1 MQKLHV
7 QGTVKATGTAN
18 QTGGIAG
25 VMSDTE
31 GVASITDCTF
41 EGTVSGGLQVGGIV
55 GSVGLNNK
63 VERCG
68 SDATVSGSERVGGIA
83 GACSYGN
90 IYYCRNRG
98 KVGAKNA
105 KHVGGIVGDMQN
117 YAVVC
122 GSYNTGSVTG
132 ADYLGGIAGEV
143 YVASA
148 PLGCYNTG
156 DVGMAMHCGGALGS
170 FGGDQYITVVKGSFY
185 KGPLSEAYKANGA
198 ALRTEAQMK
207 LTGFVTEL
215 NREAAV
221 TCYEKDAALR
231 NDGYPV
237 LTWESEGFLITLDAN
252 GGTCK
257 QEDCYTDREGRIAQL
272 PEPYRWNYRFD
283 GWFTEETGGDA
294 VTAQTIF
301 TENTTLYAH
310 WTIIRPS
317 TGSQSTKN
325 VYFSLSKDGVYV
337 TGNDSEHTL
346 LASVPVE
353 VSWFDLEP
361 YGLGAYTVKRGGQ
374 VVKQPTML
382 HLMIRMLE
390 TYYLEAGQ
398 TLTNNTDALTA
409 SGSFGSLYFQKFWGS
424 GENLT
429 YFLNHSF
436 PVMYPGMG
444 ATADYMTLENGDLV
458 ELGMFTSG
466 EFYTDEKAGYPY
478 FVRQD
483 GTAADRLT
491 LAAREAQTLVLHLAG
506 SDMYTAAP
514 KDQILRNTK
523 VYVTQQPANGDA
535 AQWTLLG
542 TTDKD
547 GALRVSFRQAGTY
560 YVAAA
565 GSSVSAPGV
574 CLVTVTADEVS
585 RVEQVIAALPDAKD
599 VTTGSGEAIRA
610 ARAAYDAL
618 KAAEQ
623 AQVENAARL
632 TAAED
637 ALAALLNPAPA
648 TPSTPAADP
657 FNPDAGKEQIRF
669 DDVSDN
675 TWYASA
681 VRYAV
686 ENGLMNGTGTGKF
699 SPAASTTRGMVMTIL
714 ARMAGADTS
723 GTPWYAAGMNW
734 AKANGVSDGTNPPAS
749 VTREQLVTMLFRY
762 AAAHGMKSVTLEENL
777 SRFTDKASVSAWAV
791 PAMNWAVGQGLI
803 EGSNGL
809 LRPQANAS
817 RAEVAA
823 ILMRFAQKIA
833 K

>member
-1 MQKLHV
+1 M
-7 QGTVKATGTAN
+7 N
-18 QTGGIAG
+18 
-25 VMSDTE
+25 
-31 GVASITDCTF
+31 
-41 EGTVSGGLQVGGIV
+41 
-55 GSVGLNNK
+55 
-63 VERCG
+63 
-68 SDATVSGSERVGGIA
+68 
-83 GACSYGN
+83 
-90 IYYCRNRG
+90 
-98 KVGAKNA
+98 
-105 KHVGGIVGDMQN
+105 
-117 YAVVC
+117 
-122 GSYNTGSVTG
+122 
-132 ADYLGGIAGEV
+132 
-143 YVASA
+143 
-148 PLGCYNTG
+148 
-156 DVGMAMHCGGALGS
+156 
-170 FGGDQYITVVKGSFY
+170 
-185 KGPLSEAYKANGA
+185 
-198 ALRTEAQMK
+198 
-207 LTGFVTEL
+207 
-215 NREAAV
+215 
-221 TCYEKDAALR
+221 
-231 NDGYPV
+231 
-237 LTWESEGFLITLDAN
+237 
-252 GGTCK
+252 
-257 QEDCYTDREGRIAQL
+257 
-272 PEPYRWNYRFD
+272 
-283 GWFTEETGGDA
+283 
-294 VTAQTIF
+294 
-301 TENTTLYAH
+301 
-310 WTIIRPS
+310 
-317 TGSQSTKN
+317 
-325 VYFSLSKDGVYV
+325 
-337 TGNDSEHTL
+337 
-346 LASVPVE
+346 
-353 VSWFDLEP
+353 
-361 YGLGAYTVKRGGQ
+361 
-374 VVKQPTML
+374 
-382 HLMIRMLE
+382 
-390 TYYLEAGQ
+390 
-398 TLTNNTDALTA
+398 
-409 SGSFGSLYFQKFWGS
+409 
-424 GENLT
+424 
-429 YFLNHSF
+429 
-436 PVMYPGMG
+436 
-444 ATADYMTLENGDLV
+444 
-458 ELGMFTSG
+458 
-466 EFYTDEKAGYPY
+466 
-478 FVRQD
+478 
-483 GTAADRLT
+483 
-491 LAAREAQTLVLHLAG
+491 
-506 SDMYTAAP
+506 TAAP

-585 RVEQVIAALPDAKD
+585 RVEQMIAALPDAKD
-599 VTTGSGEAIRA
+599 VTTGSEEVIRA

-618 KAAEQ
+618 DEAER

-637 ALAALLNPAPA
+637 ALAARKVEALIDAIGPVTRDSGAAIDAARKAYDALREDVKQQVTNAKKLTDAEAMLAALLNPAPA

-675 TWYASA
+675 AWYASA

-734 AKANGVSDGTNPPAS
+734 AKANGVSDGTNTTAS

-762 AAAHGMKSVTLEENL
+762 AAAHGMGSVTLEENL

>member
-1 MQKLHV
+1 M
-7 QGTVKATGTAN
+7 
-18 QTGGIAG
+18 
-25 VMSDTE
+25 
-31 GVASITDCTF
+31 
-41 EGTVSGGLQVGGIV
+41 
-55 GSVGLNNK
+55 
-63 VERCG
+63 
-68 SDATVSGSERVGGIA
+68 
-83 GACSYGN
+83 
-90 IYYCRNRG
+90 
-98 KVGAKNA
+98 
-105 KHVGGIVGDMQN
+105 
-117 YAVVC
+117 
-122 GSYNTGSVTG
+122 
-132 ADYLGGIAGEV
+132 
-143 YVASA
+143 
-148 PLGCYNTG
+148 
-156 DVGMAMHCGGALGS
+156 
-170 FGGDQYITVVKGSFY
+170 
-185 KGPLSEAYKANGA
+185 
-198 ALRTEAQMK
+198 
-207 LTGFVTEL
+207 
-215 NREAAV
+215 
-221 TCYEKDAALR
+221 
-231 NDGYPV
+231 
-237 LTWESEGFLITLDAN
+237 
-252 GGTCK
+252 
-257 QEDCYTDREGRIAQL
+257 
-272 PEPYRWNYRFD
+272 
-283 GWFTEETGGDA
+283 
-294 VTAQTIF
+294 
-301 TENTTLYAH
+301 
-310 WTIIRPS
+310 
-317 TGSQSTKN
+317 
-325 VYFSLSKDGVYV
+325 
-337 TGNDSEHTL
+337 
-346 LASVPVE
+346 E

-361 YGLGAYTVKRGGQ
+361 YDLGAYTVKRGGQ
-374 VVKQPTML
+374 VVKQPTVL

-409 SGSFGSLYFQKFWGS
+409 SGSFGSLYFQKFWGG

-429 YFLNHSF
+429 YFLNHAF

-585 RVEQVIAALPDAKD
+585 RVEQVIAALPDAKN
-599 VTTGSGEAIRA
+599 VTTDDEVAIRA

-618 KAAEQ
+618 DEAEQ
-623 AQVENAARL
+623 AQVENVNRL

-648 TPSTPAADP
+648 VPSAPAADP

-675 TWYASA
+675 AWYASA

-734 AKANGVSDGTNPPAS
+734 AKANGVSDGTNTTAS

-762 AAAHGMKSVTLEENL
+762 AAAHGMESVTLEKNL

>member
-1 MQKLHV
+1 
-7 QGTVKATGTAN
+7 
-18 QTGGIAG
+18 
-25 VMSDTE
+25 
-31 GVASITDCTF
+31 
-41 EGTVSGGLQVGGIV
+41 
-55 GSVGLNNK
+55 
-63 VERCG
+63 
-68 SDATVSGSERVGGIA
+68 
-83 GACSYGN
+83 
-90 IYYCRNRG
+90 
-98 KVGAKNA
+98 
-105 KHVGGIVGDMQN
+105 
-117 YAVVC
+117 
-122 GSYNTGSVTG
+122 
-132 ADYLGGIAGEV
+132 
-143 YVASA
+143 
-148 PLGCYNTG
+148 
-156 DVGMAMHCGGALGS
+156 
-170 FGGDQYITVVKGSFY
+170 
-185 KGPLSEAYKANGA
+185 
-198 ALRTEAQMK
+198 MK
-207 LTGFVTEL
+207 LTGFVTAL

-252 GGTCK
+252 GGECAQT
-257 QEDCYTDREGRIAQL
+257 DCYTDREGRIGQL

-283 GWFTEETGGDA
+283 GWFTEDTGGDA

-317 TGSQSTKN
+317 TGSQGTKN

-398 TLTNNTDALTA
+398 TLTNNTDALTT
-409 SGSFGSLYFQKFWGS
+409 SGSFGSLYFQKFWGG

-429 YFLNHSF
+429 YFLNHAF

-574 CLVTVTADEVS
+574 CIVTVTADEVS
-585 RVEQVIAALPDAKD
+585 RVEQVIAALPDAKN
-599 VTTGSGEAIRA
+599 VTTDDEVAIRA

-618 KAAEQ
+618 DEAER
-623 AQVENAARL
+623 AQVENVNRL
-632 TAAED
+632 TAAE
-637 ALAALLNPAPA
+637 AMLAALLNPAPA
-648 TPSTPAADP
+648 TPSAPAADP

-675 TWYASA
+675 AWYASA

-734 AKANGVSDGTNPPAS
+734 AKANGVSDGTNTTAS

-762 AAAHGMKSVTLEENL
+762 AAAHGMESVTLEENL

>member
-1 MQKLHV
+1 
-7 QGTVKATGTAN
+7 
-18 QTGGIAG
+18 
-25 VMSDTE
+25 
-31 GVASITDCTF
+31 
-41 EGTVSGGLQVGGIV
+41 
-55 GSVGLNNK
+55 
-63 VERCG
+63 
-68 SDATVSGSERVGGIA
+68 
-83 GACSYGN
+83 
-90 IYYCRNRG
+90 
-98 KVGAKNA
+98 
-105 KHVGGIVGDMQN
+105 
-117 YAVVC
+117 
-122 GSYNTGSVTG
+122 
-132 ADYLGGIAGEV
+132 
-143 YVASA
+143 
-148 PLGCYNTG
+148 
-156 DVGMAMHCGGALGS
+156 
-170 FGGDQYITVVKGSFY
+170 
-185 KGPLSEAYKANGA
+185 
-198 ALRTEAQMK
+198 
-207 LTGFVTEL
+207 
-215 NREAAV
+215 
-221 TCYEKDAALR
+221 
-231 NDGYPV
+231 
-237 LTWESEGFLITLDAN
+237 
-252 GGTCK
+252 
-257 QEDCYTDREGRIAQL
+257 
-272 PEPYRWNYRFD
+272 
-283 GWFTEETGGDA
+283 
-294 VTAQTIF
+294 
-301 TENTTLYAH
+301 
-310 WTIIRPS
+310 
-317 TGSQSTKN
+317 
-325 VYFSLSKDGVYV
+325 
-337 TGNDSEHTL
+337 
-346 LASVPVE
+346 
-353 VSWFDLEP
+353 
-361 YGLGAYTVKRGGQ
+361 
-374 VVKQPTML
+374 
-382 HLMIRMLE
+382 
-390 TYYLEAGQ
+390 
-398 TLTNNTDALTA
+398 
-409 SGSFGSLYFQKFWGS
+409 
-424 GENLT
+424 
-429 YFLNHSF
+429 
-436 PVMYPGMG
+436 MYQGMG

-523 VYVTQQPANGDA
+523 VYVAQQPKTGDA

-599 VTTGSGEAIRA
+599 VTTGSEEVIRA
-610 ARAAYDAL
+610 ARKAYDAL
-618 KAAEQ
+618 DEAER

-648 TPSTPAADP
+648 VPSAPAADP

-675 TWYASA
+675 AWYASA

-714 ARMAGADTS
+714 ARVAGADTS

-762 AAAHGMKSVTLEENL
+762 AAAHGMKSVMLEENL